1 MNRFARL
8 FVDRP
13 IVAIVLSLLLL
24 LAGLI
29 SMGKLPLT
37 EYPDVMPTTVQVRAA
52 YPGANPQVIADT
64 VATPLETEL
73 NGLPGLQYMSSNA
86 SGDGRYL
93 LALTFSADTDAA
105 RAETE
110 VQNRVSRALP
120 RLPTEVQ
127 RLGVVSEAVAPDMLM
142 VVHLLSPGQ
151 RYDLLHLSN
160 FAQLNV
166 RDALLRVPG
175 VSKVVVWGAGE
186 YSLRVWLDPDRMAA
200 RGLVAGDVIA
210 AIRAQ
215 NLQVAAGSV
224 GQQPDARSAHQ
235 LPLSVAGRLGSPE
248 AFGDILL
255 RSGPSGEQLR
265 LKDVARVEL
274 GSSSYS
280 LRSLLDNQ
288 PAVGIQIV
296 QDPSSSAVEV
306 AAAVRAEMARLQ
318 QQFPQA
324 IEHRIAYDPT
334 LFVRASI
341 SSVIQT
347 LAEAMLLVVL
357 VVLLFLQNWRAAL
370 IPIIAVPVSL
380 IGTLAVM
387 LGLGF
392 TLNTLSLFGLV
403 LSIGI
408 VVDDAIVVA
417 ENVERHLARGLAPRA
432 AALAAMREVTGP
444 ILAITAVLAAVFV
457 PTAFMGG
464 LSGEFYRQFALTI
477 AISTVLSAINSL
489 TLSPALSAMWLRP
502 HHPQATG
509 WLGRWLGGFNRGF
522 ERAATRYGVLTRAGL
537 RRSVRLLVL
546 YAVLAAAALWVFRSV
561 PSGFVPAQDKYY
573 LVGIVQLPPGASL
586 DRTEAV
592 TRRVTD
598 IALKQPGVESVV
610 AFPGISING
619 FVNSPN
625 TAVIF
630 TMLDPFEQ
638 RKDKALAAGAIA
650 GALNGQFAAIDDG
663 FVAMFPPPPVP
674 GLGQAGG
681 FKLQI
686 QDRRQQGHEALNAAL
701 GKVMAAASQ
710 EPRLV
715 GLFSGYQVGVPQLAV
730 DVDREKALAMGVPL
744 ESIYQALQVY
754 LGSLYVN
761 DFNFLGRAW
770 QVNVQ
775 ADAPFRADAEAV
787 KRLWTRNEQGQ
798 MVPLAAL
805 VGTRPITGPDPVSR
819 YNGFASADLS
829 GAPAPGISSGDAV
842 KAMQAVLA
850 RELPEGFSYEWT
862 DLSYQRQREGS
873 SGLWVFPLAVLL
885 AFLILAATYGSWSL
899 PLAVLAIVPTVILG
913 ALGGV
918 WLTKGDNNLF
928 TQIGLVVLVGLAT
941 KNAILIVEFARHLQ
955 QQGASAVDA
964 VVEAARLR
972 LRPIMMTS
980 LAFVMGVLPLV
991 FASGAGAEMRQAVG
1005 VAVAAGML
1013 VVTLAGLVF
1022 TPVFYV
1028 LLQGRRAR
1036 APKPLRW
1043 PTRSRS
1049 EHDIAN
1055 LQCPDAGGPHR
1066 LQQPA
1071 GGSGG
1076 PQGTAA
1082 GGLWAT
1088 G

>member
-8 FVDRP
+8 FIDRP

-24 LAGLI
+24 MAGAL
-29 SMGKLPLT
+29 SMGRLPLT
-37 EYPDVMPTTVQVRAA
+37 EYPNVMPTTVQVRAG

-73 NGLPGLQYMSSNA
+73 TGLPGLQYMGSSA
-86 SGDGRYL
+86 SGDGRY
-93 LALTFSADTDAA
+93 ALTLTFGAGTDAS

-110 VQNRVSRALP
+110 VQNRVARALP
-120 RLPTEVQ
+120 RLPAEVQ
-127 RLGVVSEAVAPDMLM
+127 RLGVVSESVAPDMLM
-142 VVHLLSPGQ
+142 VVHLRSPGQ

-175 VSKVVVWGAGE
+175 VSKVVVWGAGD

-200 RGLVAGDVIA
+200 RGLIAGDVVD

-235 LPLSVAGRLGSPE
+235 LPLTVAGRLSTPE
-248 AFGDILL
+248 AFGDIVL

-265 LKDVARVEL
+265 LKDVARIEL
-274 GSSSYS
+274 GASSYA
-280 LRSLLDNQ
+280 LRSLLDNE

-296 QDPSSSAVEV
+296 QDPAASAVEV
-306 AAAVRAEMARLQ
+306 ATAVRAEMARLQ
-318 QQFPQA
+318 QGFPQD

-341 SSVIQT
+341 ANVIQT
-347 LAEAMLLVVL
+347 LAEAMVLVVL

-370 IPIIAVPVSL
+370 IPIAAVPVSL
-380 IGTLAVM
+380 VGTLAVM
-387 LGLGF
+387 HLAGF

-408 VVDDAIVVA
+408 VVDDAIVVV
-417 ENVERHLARGLAPRA
+417 ENVERHLARGLAPRE
-432 AALAAMREVTGP
+432 AALAAMKEVTGP

-464 LSGEFYRQFALTI
+464 LSGQFYQQFAMTI
-477 AISTVLSAINSL
+477 AISTLLSAFNSL
-489 TLSPALSAMWLRP
+489 TLSPALAAMWLRP
-502 HHPQATG
+502 HAAGGSGPLHRF
-509 WLGRWLGGFNRGF
+509 LSGFNRAF
-522 ERAATRYGVLTRAGL
+522 DRAAERYAVLTRTGVK
-537 RRSVRLLVL
+537 RSLRLLLV
-546 YAVLAAAALWVFRSV
+546 YAALVAAALWSFKSV
-561 PSGFVPAQDKYY
+561 PSGFVPAQDKYF
-573 LVGIVQLPPGASL
+573 LVGIVQLPSGASL

-592 TRRVTD
+592 TKAVTK
-598 IALKQPGVESVV
+598 IALAQPGVESVV

-619 FVNSPN
+619 FVNSPSS
-625 TAVIF
+625 AVIF

-638 RKDKALAAGAIA
+638 RRDKALAAGAIA
-650 GALNGQFAAIDDG
+650 GALNGQFQAIDEG

-686 QDRRQQGHEALNAAL
+686 QDRSQQGHEALNAAL
-701 GKVMAAASQ
+701 GKVMAAAAK
-710 EPRLV
+710 EPRV
-715 GLFSGYQVGVPQLAV
+715 AGLFSGYQVGVPQLAL
-730 DVDREKALAMGVPL
+730 DIDREKALAMGVPL
-744 ESIYQALQVY
+744 ENVYQALQVY

-787 KRLWTRNEQGQ
+787 KRLWTRNTAGQ

-805 VGTRPITGPDPVSR
+805 VTTRPTTGPDPIGR
-819 YNGFASADLS
+819 YNGYASADLS
-829 GAPAPGISSGDAV
+829 GAPAPGVSSGDAAA
-842 KAMQAVLA
+842 AMEQILA
-850 RELPEGFSYEWT
+850 RELPEGFGSEWT
-862 DLSYQRQREGS
+862 DLTYQQSREGS
-873 SGLWVFPLAVLL
+873 SGQWVFPLAIAL
-885 AFLILAATYGSWSL
+885 AFLILAATYGSWAL
-899 PLAVLAIVPTVILG
+899 PLAVLAIVPTVLLG

-918 WLTKGDNNLF
+918 WLSGGDNNLF

-941 KNAILIVEFARHLQ
+941 KNAILIVEFARRLQ

-972 LRPIMMTS
+972 LRPILMTS

-991 FASGAGAEMRQAVG
+991 FATGAGAEMRQAVG
-1005 VAVAAGML
+1005 VAVFAGML
-1013 VVTLAGLVF
+1013 VVTVAGLVF

-1028 LLQGRRAR
+1028 LLQRRRA
-1036 APKPLRW
+1036 AK
-1043 PTRSRS
+1043 
-1049 EHDIAN
+1049 A
-1055 LQCPDAGGPHR
+1055 
-1066 LQQPA
+1066 
-1071 GGSGG
+1071 
-1076 PQGTAA
+1076 TAVLA
-1082 GGLWAT
+1082 AQ
-1088 G
+1088 

>member
-1 MNRFARL
+1 MNRLARL

-13 IVAIVLSLLLL
+13 IVAIVLSLVLL
-24 LAGLI
+24 LAGLLA
-29 SMGKLPLT
+29 MGRLPLT
-37 EYPDVMPTTVQVRAA
+37 EYPNVMPTTVQVRAA

-73 NGLPGLQYMSSNA
+73 TGLPGLQYMSSNA

-93 LALTFSADTDAA
+93 LTLTFGADVDPA
-105 RAETE
+105 RAETDT
-110 VQNRVSRALP
+110 QNRVARALP
-120 RLPTEVQ
+120 RLPAEVQ
-127 RLGVVSEAVAPDMLM
+127 KLGVVSESVAPDMLM
-142 VVHLLSPGQ
+142 VVHLTSPQG

-160 FAQLNV
+160 FAQLQV

-175 VSKVVVWGAGE
+175 VGKVVVWGAGD
-186 YSLRVWLDPDRMAA
+186 YSLRVWLDPERLAA
-200 RGLVAGDVIA
+200 RGLVAGDVVD

-235 LPLSVAGRLGSPE
+235 LPLTVAGRLTTPE
-248 AFGDILL
+248 AFGDIVL
-255 RSGPSGEQLR
+255 RAGAGGEQLR
-265 LKDVARVEL
+265 LRDVARVEL
-274 GSSSYS
+274 GASSYS
-280 LRSLLDNQ
+280 LRSLLDGR
-288 PAVGIQIV
+288 PAVGIQVV
-296 QDPSSSAVEV
+296 QDPAASAVAV

-318 QQFPQA
+318 PTFPQD

-334 LFVRASI
+334 LFVKASI
-341 SSVIQT
+341 RNVVQT
-347 LAEAMLLVVL
+347 LAEAMVLVVL

-370 IPIIAVPVSL
+370 IPIAAVPVSL
-380 IGTLAVM
+380 VGTLAVM
-387 LGLGF
+387 HAAGF

-408 VVDDAIVVA
+408 VVDDAIVVV
-417 ENVERHLARGLAPRA
+417 ENVERHLARGLRPRE
-432 AALAAMREVTGP
+432 AALAAMKEVTGP
-444 ILAITAVLAAVFV
+444 ILVITAVLAAVFV

-464 LSGEFYRQFALTI
+464 LSGQFYRQFALTI
-477 AISTVLSAINSL
+477 AISTVLSAVNSL
-489 TLSPALSAMWLRP
+489 TLSPALSALWLRP
-502 HHPQATG
+502 HAPAGHGPLA
-509 WLGRWLGGFNRGF
+509 RVFGGFNRAF
-522 ERAATRYGVLTRAGL
+522 EHAAARYAVLTRVGV
-537 RRSVRLLVL
+537 RRALRLLLV
-546 YAVLAAAALWVFRSV
+546 YAVLVAGALWAFRSV

-592 TRRVTD
+592 TRQVTE
-598 IALKQPGVESVV
+598 IALAQPGIESVV

-630 TMLDPFEQ
+630 TMLDPFEK
-638 RKDKALAAGAIA
+638 RRDPSLAAGAIA
-650 GALNGQFAAIDDG
+650 GALNGRLQAVDEG

-701 GKVMAAASQ
+701 GAVMAEAGRD
-710 EPRLV
+710 PRV
-715 GLFSGYQVGVPQLAV
+715 AGLFSGFQVGVPQLAL
-730 DVDREKALAMGVPL
+730 DIDREKALAMGVPL
-744 ESIYQALQVY
+744 EAVYQTLQVQ

-775 ADAPFRADAEAV
+775 ADAPFRSDATALG
-787 KRLWTRNEQGQ
+787 RLWTRNQQGQ

-805 VGTRPITGPDPVSR
+805 VSSRPTTGPDPVGR

-829 GAPAPGISSGDAV
+829 GMPAPGVSSGEAV
-842 KAMQAVLA
+842 AAMEQVLA
-850 RELPEGFSYEWT
+850 RALPEGFGHEWT
-862 DLSYQRQREGS
+862 DLSYQQQREGA

-885 AFLILAATYGSWSL
+885 AFLILAAAYGSWTL
-899 PLAVLAIVPTVILG
+899 PLAVLTIVPTVILG

-918 WLTKGDNNLF
+918 WLAGGDNNLF
-928 TQIGLVVLVGLAT
+928 TQVGLVVLVGLAT
-941 KNAILIVEFARHLQ
+941 KNAILIVEFARRLQ
-955 QQGASAVDA
+955 QDGASAVDA

-972 LRPIMMTS
+972 LRPILMTS

-1005 VAVAAGML
+1005 VAVFAGML
-1013 VVTLAGLVF
+1013 AVTLAGLVF

-1028 LLQGRRAR
+1028 LLQRRRAR
-1036 APKPLRW
+1036 R
-1043 PTRSRS
+1043 
-1049 EHDIAN
+1049 
-1055 LQCPDAGGPHR
+1055 AGA
-1066 LQQPA
+1066 L
-1071 GGSGG
+1071 
-1076 PQGTAA
+1076 AA
-1082 GGLWAT
+1082 AQ
-1088 G
+1088 

>member
-1 MNRFARL
+1 MNRFARI
-8 FVDRP
+8 FIDRP
-13 IVAIVLSLLLL
+13 IVAIVLSLVLV
-24 LAGLI
+24 LAGLLA
-29 SMGKLPLT
+29 MGRLPLT
-37 EYPDVMPTTVQVRAA
+37 EYPNVMPTTVQVRAS
-52 YPGANPQVIADT
+52 YPGASPQVIADT

-73 NGLPGLQYMSSNA
+73 TGLPGLQYMGSNA

-93 LALTFSADTDAA
+93 LTLTFGVQTDPA
-105 RAETE
+105 RAETD
-110 VQNRVSRALP
+110 VQNRIARALP
-120 RLPTEVQ
+120 RLPAEVQ
-127 RLGVVSEAVAPDMLM
+127 RLGVVSESVAPDILM
-142 VVHLLSPGQ
+142 VVHLLSPQG

-175 VSKVVVWGAGE
+175 VSKVVIWGAGD

-200 RGLVAGDVIA
+200 RGQVAGDVVG

-235 LPLSVAGRLGSPE
+235 LPLTVAGRLSSPE
-248 AFGDILL
+248 AFGDIVLK
-255 RSGPSGEQLR
+255 SGPNGEQLR

-274 GSSSYS
+274 GASSYA
-280 LRSLLDNQ
+280 LRSLLDGE

-296 QDPSSSAVEV
+296 QDANASAVEV

-318 QQFPQA
+318 QDFPQDIA
-324 IEHRIAYDPT
+324 HRIAYDPT
-334 LFVRASI
+334 LFVKASI
-341 SSVIQT
+341 GNVVQT
-347 LAEAMLLVVL
+347 LAEAMVLVVL
-357 VVLLFLQNWRAAL
+357 VVLLFLQSWRAAL
-370 IPIIAVPVSL
+370 IPIAAVPVSL

-387 LGLGF
+387 HLAGF

-408 VVDDAIVVA
+408 VVDDAIVVV
-417 ENVERHLARGLAPRA
+417 ENVERHLARGLAPRD

-464 LSGEFYRQFALTI
+464 LSGQFYQQFALTI
-477 AISTVLSAINSL
+477 AISTLLSAVNSL
-489 TLSPALSAMWLRP
+489 TLSPALAALWLKP
-502 HHPQATG
+502 HAAAGTG
-509 WLGRWLGGFNRGF
+509 PLQRFFGGVFGGFNRGF
-522 ERAATRYGVLTRAGL
+522 DRASQRYALLTRAGV
-537 RRSVRLLVL
+537 RRSLRLLVVYTL
-546 YAVLAAAALWVFRSV
+546 LVVAAVWSFRSV
-561 PSGFVPAQDKYY
+561 PSGFVPAQDKYF

-592 TRRVTD
+592 AKQVTQ
-598 IALKQPGVESVV
+598 IALAQPGVESVV

-619 FVNSPN
+619 FVNSPSS
-625 TAVIF
+625 AVIF

-638 RKDKALAAGAIA
+638 RKEKSLAAPAVA
-650 GALNGQFAAIDDG
+650 GALNAKFGAIDEG
-663 FVAMFPPPPVP
+663 FIAMFPPPPVP

-710 EPRLV
+710 DARLV
-715 GLFSGYQVGVPQLAV
+715 GLFSAYQAAVPQLALN
-730 DVDREKALAMGVPL
+730 VDRERALAMGVPL
-744 ESIYQALQVY
+744 ENIHHALQVY

-798 MVPLAAL
+798 MVPLSAL
-805 VGTRPITGPDPVSR
+805 VTSRPATGPDPVSR

-829 GAPAPGISSGDAV
+829 GAPAPGVASGDAV
-842 KAMQAVLA
+842 AAMAAILE
-850 RELPEGFSYEWT
+850 RELPEGFGYEWT
-862 DLSYQRQREGS
+862 DLTYQQTQEGS
-873 SGLWVFPLAVLL
+873 SGLWVFPLAVAL

-899 PLAVLAIVPTVILG
+899 PLAVLAIVPAVVLG

-918 WLTKGDNNLF
+918 WLAKGDNNLF

-941 KNAILIVEFARHLQ
+941 KNAILIVEFARRLQ
-955 QQGASAVDA
+955 LNGMTAVDA

-972 LRPIMMTS
+972 LRPILMTS

-1005 VAVAAGML
+1005 VAVFAGML
-1013 VVTLAGLVF
+1013 AVTVAGLVF

-1028 LLQGRRAR
+1028 LLQRRSVQR
-1036 APKPLRW
+1036 A
-1043 PTRSRS
+1043 
-1049 EHDIAN
+1049 
-1055 LQCPDAGGPHR
+1055 
-1066 LQQPA
+1066 
-1071 GGSGG
+1071 
-1076 PQGTAA
+1076 AA
-1082 GGLWAT
+1082 LSAAQ
-1088 G
+1088 

>member
-1 MNRFARL
+1 MNRLARL

-13 IVAIVLSLLLL
+13 IVAIVLSLMLL
-24 LAGLI
+24 LAGALA
-29 SMGKLPLT
+29 MGKLPLT
-37 EYPDVMPTTVQVRAA
+37 EYPNVMPTTVQVRAA

-73 NGLPGLQYMSSNA
+73 TGLPGLQYMSSNA

-93 LALTFSADTDAA
+93 LTLTFGADTDPA
-105 RAETE
+105 RAETDA
-110 VQNRVSRALP
+110 QNRVARALP
-120 RLPTEVQ
+120 RLPAEVQ
-127 RLGVVSEAVAPDMLM
+127 KLGVVSETVAPDMLM
-142 VVHLLSPGQ
+142 VVHLTSPNA

-175 VSKVVVWGAGE
+175 VSKVVVWGAGD

-200 RGLVAGDVIA
+200 RGLAAGDVVD

-235 LPLSVAGRLGSPE
+235 LPLTVAGRLASPE
-248 AFGDILL
+248 AFGEIVL
-255 RSGPSGEQLR
+255 RSGASGEQLR

-274 GSSSYS
+274 GASSYS
-280 LRSLLDNQ
+280 LRSLLDGQ

-296 QDPSSSAVEV
+296 QDPASSAVEV
-306 AAAVRAEMARLQ
+306 AAAVRAEMAKLQ
-318 QQFPQA
+318 ASFPQDIA
-324 IEHRIAYDPT
+324 HRIAYDPT
-334 LFVRASI
+334 LFVKASI
-341 SSVIQT
+341 GNVVQT
-347 LAEAMLLVVL
+347 LVEAMVLVVL
-357 VVLLFLQNWRAAL
+357 VVLLFLQSWRASL
-370 IPIIAVPVSL
+370 IPIAAVPVSL

-387 LGLGF
+387 HVAGF

-408 VVDDAIVVA
+408 VVDDAIVVV
-417 ENVERHLARGLAPRA
+417 ENVERHLARGLAPRE
-432 AALAAMREVTGP
+432 AALAAMKEVTGP
-444 ILAITAVLAAVFV
+444 ILAITAVLAAVFI

-464 LSGEFYRQFALTI
+464 LSGQFYRQFAMTI
-477 AISTVLSAINSL
+477 AISTVLSALNSL

-502 HHPQATG
+502 HAAGGTG
-509 WLGRWLGGFNRGF
+509 ALQRFFGGFNRAF
-522 ERAATRYGVLTRAGL
+522 ERAAERYAVLTRAGVKRSL
-537 RRSVRLLVL
+537 RLMLL
-546 YAVLAAAALWVFRSV
+546 YAVLASAALWSFRSV
-561 PSGFVPAQDKYY
+561 PAGFVPAQDKYY

-592 TRRVTD
+592 TKEITR
-598 IALKQPGVESVV
+598 IALAQPGVESVV

-638 RKDKALAAGAIA
+638 RRDASLAAGAIA
-650 GALNGQFAAIDDG
+650 GALNGKLGAIDEA
-663 FVAMFPPPPVP
+663 FIAMFPPPPVP

-701 GKVMAAASQ
+701 GAVMAEAAKDT
-710 EPRLV
+710 RLV
-715 GLFSGYQVGVPQLAV
+715 GLFSGYQVGVPQLAL

-744 ESIYQALQVY
+744 EAVYQALQVY

-787 KRLWTRNEQGQ
+787 GRLWTRNGEGR
-798 MVPLAAL
+798 MVPLSAL
-805 VGTRPITGPDPVSR
+805 VTSRPTTGPDPVSR

-829 GAPAPGISSGDAV
+829 GMPAPGVSSGEAV
-842 KAMQAVLA
+842 AAMEEILA
-850 RELPEGFSYEWT
+850 RALPEGFAHEWT
-862 DLSYQRQREGS
+862 DLTYQQIREGS
-873 SGLWVFPLAVLL
+873 GGLWVFPLAVAL

-899 PLAVLAIVPTVILG
+899 PLAVLAIVPMVLLG

-918 WLTKGDNNLF
+918 WLAGGDNNLF
-928 TQIGLVVLVGLAT
+928 TQIGLVVLVGLAS
-941 KNAILIVEFARHLQ
+941 KNAILIVEFARRRQ
-955 QQGASAVDA
+955 QQGASAVEA

-972 LRPIMMTS
+972 LRPIVMTS

-991 FASGAGAEMRQAVG
+991 FASGAGAEMRHAVG
-1005 VAVAAGML
+1005 IAVFAGML
-1013 VVTLAGLVF
+1013 AVTVAGLLF
-1022 TPVFYV
+1022 TPALFV
-1028 LLQGRRAR
+1028 LLQGRRR
-1036 APKPLRW
+1036 A
-1043 PTRSRS
+1043 
-1049 EHDIAN
+1049 A
-1055 LQCPDAGGPHR
+1055 
-1066 LQQPA
+1066 
-1071 GGSGG
+1071 
-1076 PQGTAA
+1076 AA
-1082 GGLWAT
+1082 GTTSAAAAPAET
-1088 G
+1088 A

>member
-8 FVDRP
+8 FIDRP

-24 LAGLI
+24 MAGLL
-29 SMGKLPLT
+29 SMGRLPLT
-37 EYPDVMPTTVQVRAA
+37 EYPNVMPTTVQVRAG

-73 NGLPGLQYMSSNA
+73 TGLPGLQYMGSSA
-86 SGDGRYL
+86 SGDGRY
-93 LALTFSADTDAA
+93 ALTLTFGAGTDAS

-110 VQNRVSRALP
+110 VQNRVARALP
-120 RLPTEVQ
+120 RLPAEVQ
-127 RLGVVSEAVAPDMLM
+127 RLGVVSESVAPDMLM
-142 VVHLLSPGQ
+142 VVHLRSPGQ

-175 VSKVVVWGAGE
+175 VSKVVVWGAGD

-200 RGLVAGDVIA
+200 RGLIAGDVVD

-235 LPLSVAGRLGSPE
+235 LPLTVAGRLSTPE

-255 RSGPSGEQLR
+255 KSGPTGEQLR
-265 LKDVARVEL
+265 LKDVARIEL
-274 GSSSYS
+274 GASSYA
-280 LRSLLDNQ
+280 LRSLLDNE

-296 QDPSSSAVEV
+296 QDPAASAVEV
-306 AAAVRAEMARLQ
+306 AAAVRAEMDRLQ
-318 QQFPQA
+318 RNFPPD

-341 SSVIQT
+341 ANVIQT
-347 LAEAMLLVVL
+347 LAEAMVLVVL

-370 IPIIAVPVSL
+370 IPIAAVPVSL
-380 IGTLAVM
+380 VGTLAVM
-387 LGLGF
+387 HAAGF

-408 VVDDAIVVA
+408 VVDDAIVVV
-417 ENVERHLARGLAPRA
+417 ENVERHLARGLSPRDA
-432 AALAAMREVTGP
+432 TLAAMKEVTGP
-444 ILAITAVLAAVFV
+444 ILAITTVLAAVFI

-464 LSGEFYRQFALTI
+464 LSGQFYRQFAMTI
-477 AISTVLSAINSL
+477 AISTLLSAFNSL
-489 TLSPALSAMWLRP
+489 TLSPALAAMWLRP
-502 HHPQATG
+502 HAG
-509 WLGRWLGGFNRGF
+509 GGAGRLQRFFGGFNRAF
-522 ERAATRYGVLTRAGL
+522 DRAAERYAVLTRTGVK
-537 RRSVRLLVL
+537 RSLRLLVV
-546 YAVLAAAALWVFRSV
+546 YAVLVAAALWSFKSV
-561 PSGFVPAQDKYY
+561 PSGFVPAQDKYF

-592 TRRVTD
+592 TKAVTK
-598 IALKQPGVESVV
+598 IALAQPGVESVV

-619 FVNSPN
+619 FVNSPSS
-625 TAVIF
+625 AVVF

-650 GALNGQFAAIDDG
+650 GALNGQFQAIDDG

-686 QDRRQQGHEALNAAL
+686 QDRSQQGHEALNAAL
-701 GKVMAAASQ
+701 GKVMAAAAKDV
-710 EPRLV
+710 RVV
-715 GLFSGYQVGVPQLAV
+715 GLFSGYQVGVPQLAL
-730 DVDREKALAMGVPL
+730 DIDREKALAMGVPL
-744 ESIYQALQVY
+744 ENIYQALQVY
-754 LGSLYVN
+754 LGSFYVN

-787 KRLWTRNEQGQ
+787 KRLWTRNSDGQ

-805 VGTRPITGPDPVSR
+805 VTTRPTTGPDPIGR
-819 YNGFASADLS
+819 YNGYASADLS
-829 GAPAPGISSGDAV
+829 GAPAPGVSSGDAV
-842 KAMQAVLA
+842 AAMEQILA
-850 RELPEGFSYEWT
+850 RELPEGFGYEWT
-862 DLSYQRQREGS
+862 DLTYQQSREGS
-873 SGLWVFPLAVLL
+873 SGQWVFPLAIAL
-885 AFLILAATYGSWSL
+885 AFLILAATYGSWAL
-899 PLAVLAIVPTVILG
+899 PLAVLAIVPTVLLG
-913 ALGGV
+913 ALGGG
-918 WLTKGDNNLF
+918 WLSGGDNNLF

-941 KNAILIVEFARHLQ
+941 KNAILIVEFARRLQ
-955 QQGASAVDA
+955 QQGATAVDA

-972 LRPIMMTS
+972 LRPILMTS

-991 FASGAGAEMRQAVG
+991 FATGAGAEMRQAVG
-1005 VAVAAGML
+1005 VAVFAGML
-1013 VVTLAGLVF
+1013 VVTVAGLVF

-1028 LLQGRRAR
+1028 LLQRRGA
-1036 APKPLRW
+1036 AK
-1043 PTRSRS
+1043 
-1049 EHDIAN
+1049 A
-1055 LQCPDAGGPHR
+1055 
-1066 LQQPA
+1066 
-1071 GGSGG
+1071 
-1076 PQGTAA
+1076 TAVLA
-1082 GGLWAT
+1082 AQ
-1088 G
+1088 

>member
-8 FVDRP
+8 FIDRP
-13 IVAIVLSLLLL
+13 IVAIVLSLLIVM
-24 LAGLI
+24 AGLL

-37 EYPDVMPTTVQVRAA
+37 EYPNVMPTTVQVRAS

-73 NGLPGLQYMSSNA
+73 TGLPGLQYMGSNA
-86 SGDGRYL
+86 SGDGRYAL
-93 LALTFSADTDAA
+93 TLTFSADTEAA

-110 VQNRVSRALP
+110 VQNRVARALP
-120 RLPTEVQ
+120 RLPAEVQ
-127 RLGVVSEAVAPDMLM
+127 RLGVVSESVAPDMLM
-142 VVHLLSPGQ
+142 VVHLLSPGE

-160 FAQLNV
+160 FAQLEV

-175 VSKVVVWGAGE
+175 VSKVVVWGAGD

-200 RGLVAGDVIA
+200 RGLIAGDVIA

-235 LPLSVAGRLGSPE
+235 LPLTVAGRLSSPE
-248 AFGDILL
+248 AFGDIVLK
-255 RSGPSGEQLR
+255 SGATGEQLR

-274 GSSSYS
+274 GASAYS
-280 LRSLLDNQ
+280 LRSLLDNR

-296 QDPSSSAVEV
+296 QDPKASAVEV
-306 AAAVRAEMARLQ
+306 AAAVRAEMAKLQ
-318 QQFPQA
+318 QGFPQD

-341 SSVIQT
+341 GNVVQT
-347 LAEAMLLVVL
+347 LAEAMVLVVL
-357 VVLLFLQNWRAAL
+357 VVLLFLQSWRASL
-370 IPIIAVPVSL
+370 IPIAAVPVSL

-387 LGLGF
+387 HMAGF

-408 VVDDAIVVA
+408 VVDDAIVVV
-417 ENVERHLARGLAPRA
+417 ENVERHLARGLTPRD
-432 AALAAMREVTGP
+432 AALAAMKEVTGP
-444 ILAITAVLAAVFV
+444 ILAITAVLAAVFI
-457 PTAFMGG
+457 PTAFTGG
-464 LSGEFYRQFALTI
+464 LSGQFYRQFAMTI
-477 AISTVLSAINSL
+477 AISTMLSAINSL
-489 TLSPALSAMWLRP
+489 TLSPALAAMWLKP
-502 HHPQATG
+502 HAGASPG
-509 WLGRWLGGFNRGF
+509 RLGRLFHGVLGGFNRVF
-522 ERAATRYGVLTRAGL
+522 DRAAERYAALTRAGAKRGL
-537 RRSVRLLVL
+537 RLLAV
-546 YAVLAAAALWVFRSV
+546 YAVLVAAALWSFKTV
-561 PSGFVPAQDKYY
+561 PTGFVPAQDKYY

-592 TRRVTD
+592 TKAVTK
-598 IALKQPGVESVV
+598 IALDQPGVESVV

-638 RKDKALAAGAIA
+638 RRDKSLAAGAIA
-650 GALNGQFAAIDDG
+650 GALNGRFQAIDEG

-686 QDRRQQGHEALNAAL
+686 QDRHQQGHEALNAAL
-701 GKVMAAASQ
+701 GKVLAAAAQ
-710 EPRLV
+710 DPRV
-715 GLFSGYQVGVPQLAV
+715 AGLFSGYQAGVPQLAL
-730 DVDREKALAMGVPL
+730 DIDREKALAMGVPL
-744 ESIYQALQVY
+744 GHVFEALQVY
-754 LGSLYVN
+754 LGSIYVN

-798 MVPLAAL
+798 MVPLSAL
-805 VGTRPITGPDPVSR
+805 VTSQPTTGPDPVGR
-819 YNGFASADLS
+819 YNGYASADIS
-829 GAPAPGISSGDAV
+829 GAPAPGVSSGDAV
-842 KAMQAVLA
+842 AAMEEILA
-850 RELPEGFSYEWT
+850 RELPEGFGHEWT
-862 DLSYQRQREGS
+862 DLSYQQLRDGA
-873 SGLWVFPLAVLL
+873 SGAWVFPLAVAL
-885 AFLILAATYGSWSL
+885 AFLILAATYGSWAL
-899 PLAVLAIVPTVILG
+899 PLAVLAIVPSVLLG

-918 WLTKGDNNLF
+918 WLAGGDNNLF

-941 KNAILIVEFARHLQ
+941 KNAILIVEFARRLQ

-972 LRPIMMTS
+972 LRPILMTS

-991 FASGAGAEMRQAVG
+991 FATGAGAEMRQAVG
-1005 VAVAAGML
+1005 VAVFAGML
-1013 VVTLAGLVF
+1013 AVTVAGLVF

-1028 LLQGRRAR
+1028 LLQRRRAR
-1036 APKPLRW
+1036 QA
-1043 PTRSRS
+1043 
-1049 EHDIAN
+1049 
-1055 LQCPDAGGPHR
+1055 
-1066 LQQPA
+1066 
-1071 GGSGG
+1071 
-1076 PQGTAA
+1076 TAVLA
-1082 GGLWAT
+1082 AQ
-1088 G
+1088 

>member
-1 MNRFARL
+1 MNRLARL

-13 IVAIVLSLLLL
+13 IVAIVLSLLLV
-24 LAGLI
+24 LAGLLA
-29 SMGKLPLT
+29 MGKLPLT
-37 EYPDVMPTTVQVRAA
+37 EYPNVMPTTVQVRAS

-73 NGLPGLQYMSSNA
+73 TGLPGLQYMGSNA

-93 LALTFSADTDAA
+93 LTLTFAAGVDPA
-105 RAETE
+105 RAETDA
-110 VQNRVSRALP
+110 QNRVARALP
-120 RLPTEVQ
+120 RLPVEVQ
-127 RLGVVSEAVAPDMLM
+127 RLGVVSESVAPDMLM
-142 VVHLLSPGQ
+142 VVHLTSPQG

-175 VSKVVVWGAGE
+175 VSKVVVWGAGD
-186 YSLRVWLDPDRMAA
+186 YSLRVWLDPERMAA
-200 RGLVAGDVIA
+200 RGLVAGDVVD

-235 LPLSVAGRLGSPE
+235 LPLTVAGRLGSPE
-248 AFGDILL
+248 AFGDIVLK
-255 RSGPSGEQLR
+255 SGSSGEQLR

-274 GSSSYS
+274 GASSYS

-296 QDPSSSAVEV
+296 QDPSASAVEV
-306 AAAVRAEMARLQ
+306 AAAVRAEMAKLQ
-318 QQFPQA
+318 QGFPQD

-334 LFVRASI
+334 LFVKASI
-341 SSVIQT
+341 RNVVQT
-347 LAEAMLLVVL
+347 LAEAMVLVVL
-357 VVLLFLQNWRAAL
+357 VVLLFLQSWRASL
-370 IPIIAVPVSL
+370 IPIAAVPVSL

-387 LGLGF
+387 HVAGF

-408 VVDDAIVVA
+408 VVDDAIVVV
-417 ENVERHLARGLAPRA
+417 ENVERHLARGLTPRE
-432 AALAAMREVTGP
+432 AALAAMKEVTGP
-444 ILAITAVLAAVFV
+444 ILAITAVLAAVFI

-464 LSGEFYRQFALTI
+464 LSGQFYRQFALTI
-477 AISTVLSAINSL
+477 AISTVLSALNSL
-489 TLSPALSAMWLRP
+489 TLSPALAAMWLKP
-502 HHPQATG
+502 HAAQGHGP
-509 WLGRWLGGFNRGF
+509 LSRLFGGFNRVF
-522 ERAATRYGVLTRAGL
+522 ERASERYALLTRASVRHGL
-537 RRSVRLLVL
+537 RLLVV
-546 YAVLAAAALWVFRSV
+546 YAVLVVAAVWSFRSV
-561 PSGFVPAQDKYY
+561 PAGFVPAQDKYY

-592 TRRVTD
+592 TREVTK
-598 IALKQPGVESVV
+598 IALGQPGVESVV

-630 TMLDPFEQ
+630 AMLDPFEQ
-638 RKDKALAAGAIA
+638 RRDKSLAAGAIA
-650 GALNGQFAAIDDG
+650 GTLNGRFQAIDEA

-686 QDRRQQGHEALNAAL
+686 QDRAQQGPVALNAAL
-701 GKVMAAASQ
+701 GKVMAAAAQ
-710 EPRLV
+710 DPRLM
-715 GLFSGYQVGVPQLAV
+715 GLFSGYQVGVPQLAL
-730 DVDREKALAMGVPL
+730 DVDRERALVMGVPL
-744 ESIYQALQVY
+744 EAIYQALQVY

-775 ADAPFRADAEAV
+775 ADAPFRADATALD
-787 KRLWTRNEQGQ
+787 RLWTRNAQGQ

-805 VGTRPITGPDPVSR
+805 VTSRPTTGPDPVGR

-829 GAPAPGISSGDAV
+829 GMPAPGVSSGDAV
-842 KAMQAVLA
+842 AAMEAILA
-850 RELPEGFSYEWT
+850 RELPAGFAYEWT
-862 DLSYQRQREGS
+862 DLTYQQIRDGGS
-873 SGLWVFPLAVLL
+873 SAWVFPLAVAL
-885 AFLILAATYGSWSL
+885 AFLILAATYGSWAL

-918 WLTKGDNNLF
+918 WLAKGDNNLF

-941 KNAILIVEFARHLQ
+941 KNAILIVEFARRLQ
-955 QQGASAVDA
+955 QQGASAVEA
-964 VVEAARLR
+964 VVQAARLR
-972 LRPIMMTS
+972 LRPILMTS

-991 FASGAGAEMRQAVG
+991 FASGAGAEMRHAVG
-1005 VAVAAGML
+1005 VAVFAGML
-1013 VVTLAGLVF
+1013 AVTLAGLVF
-1022 TPVFYV
+1022 TPMFYV
-1028 LLQGRRAR
+1028 LLQQRRALR
-1036 APKPLRW
+1036 A
-1043 PTRSRS
+1043 
-1049 EHDIAN
+1049 
-1055 LQCPDAGGPHR
+1055 
-1066 LQQPA
+1066 
-1071 GGSGG
+1071 
-1076 PQGTAA
+1076 AA
-1082 GGLWAT
+1082 VAAAE
-1088 G
+1088 

>member
-1 MNRFARL
+1 L

-13 IVAIVLSLLLL
+13 IVAIVLSLLTV
-24 LAGLI
+24 LAGLL
-29 SMGKLPLT
+29 SMGRLPLT
-37 EYPDVMPTTVQVRAA
+37 EYPNVMPTTVQVRAG

-73 NGLPGLQYMSSNA
+73 TGLSGLQYMSSSA

-93 LALTFSADTDAA
+93 LTLTFTASTDPA

-110 VQNRVSRALP
+110 VQNRVARALP
-120 RLPTEVQ
+120 RLPAEVQ
-127 RLGVVSEAVAPDMLM
+127 RLGVVSEQVAPDMLM
-142 VVHLLSPGQ
+142 VVHLASPGE

-200 RGLVAGDVIA
+200 RGLAAGDVVA

-224 GQQPDARSAHQ
+224 GQSPDARSAFQ
-235 LPLSVAGRLGSPE
+235 LPLAVAGRLASPE

-255 RSGPSGEQLR
+255 RSGADGEQLR
-265 LKDVARVEL
+265 LKDVARIEL
-274 GSSSYS
+274 GASRYS
-280 LRSLLDNQ
+280 LRSLLDNR

-296 QDPSSSAVEV
+296 QDPAASAIEV
-306 AAAVRAEMARLQ
+306 AAAVRAEMTRLQ
-318 QQFPQA
+318 QSFPEG

-341 SSVIQT
+341 GNVIQT
-347 LAEAMLLVVL
+347 LGEALALVVL
-357 VVLLFLQNWRAAL
+357 VVLLFLQSWRAAL
-370 IPIIAVPVSL
+370 IPIAAVPVSL

-387 LGLGF
+387 HAAGF

-408 VVDDAIVVA
+408 VVDDAIVVV
-417 ENVERHLARGLAPRA
+417 ENVERHLARGLSPREA
-432 AALAAMREVTGP
+432 TLAAMREVTGP
-444 ILAITAVLAAVFV
+444 ILAITAVLVAVFV

-464 LSGEFYRQFALTI
+464 LSGQFYRQFAMTI

-489 TLSPALSAMWLRP
+489 TLSPALAALWLRP
-502 HHPQATG
+502 HTVGAESSRLT
-509 WLGRWLGGFNRGF
+509 RWLGAFNRGF
-522 ERAATRYGVLTRAGL
+522 DAAAERYGVLTRAGV
-537 RRSVRLLVL
+537 RRSARLLLV
-546 YAVLAAAALWVFRSV
+546 YAALAAAAVWSFKAI
-561 PSGFVPAQDKYY
+561 PTGFVPAQDKYY
-573 LVGIVQLPPGASL
+573 LVGIVQLPAGAAL

-592 TRRVTD
+592 TRQVSD
-598 IALKQPGVESVV
+598 IALAQPGVESVV

-630 TMLDPFEQ
+630 TMLDPFEA
-638 RKDKALAAGAIA
+638 RRDPSLAAGAIA
-650 GALNGQFAAIDDG
+650 GALNARFSAVDEGLA
-663 FVAMFPPPPVP
+663 VMFPPPPVP

-686 QDRRQQGHEALNAAL
+686 QDRSQQGHEALNAAL
-701 GKVMAAASQ
+701 GRVMNAAGKD
-710 EPRLV
+710 PRLS
-715 GLFSGYQVGVPQLAV
+715 GLFSGYQVGVPQLAL
-730 DVDREKALAMGVPL
+730 DVDRERALAMGVPL
-744 ESIYQALQVY
+744 ANVFETLQVY

-775 ADAPFRADAEAV
+775 ADAPFRADADAV
-787 KRLWTRNEQGQ
+787 KRLWTRNGRGE
-798 MVPLAAL
+798 MVPLSAL
-805 VGTRPITGPDPVSR
+805 VSARPATGPDPVAR
-819 YNGFASADLS
+819 YNGFASADLA
-829 GAPAPGISSGDAV
+829 GGPAPGVSSGDAV
-842 KAMQAVLA
+842 AAMEEILA
-850 RELPEGFSYEWT
+850 RELPEGFGYEWT
-862 DLSYQRQREGS
+862 DLTYQQIRDGS
-873 SGLWVFPLAVLL
+873 SGTWVFPLAVLL

-899 PLAVLAIVPTVILG
+899 PVAVLAIVPTVLLG

-918 WLTKGDNNLF
+918 WLAGGDNNLF

-941 KNAILIVEFARHLQ
+941 KNAILIVEFARRLQ
-955 QQGASAVDA
+955 RQGGSPIEA
-964 VVEAARLR
+964 VVAAARLR
-972 LRPIMMTS
+972 LRPILMTS

-1005 VAVAAGML
+1005 VAVFAGML
-1013 VVTLAGLVF
+1013 AVTAAGLLF
-1022 TPVFYV
+1022 TPLFYV
-1028 LLQGRRAR
+1028 LLQRRGRSAEEKAEDAAL
-1036 APKPLRW
+1036 APLGWRF
-1043 PTRSRS
+1043 
-1049 EHDIAN
+1049 
-1055 LQCPDAGGPHR
+1055 
-1066 LQQPA
+1066 
-1071 GGSGG
+1071 
-1076 PQGTAA
+1076 
-1082 GGLWAT
+1082 
-1088 G
+1088 

>member
-13 IVAIVLSLLLL
+13 IIAIVLSLVIL
-24 LAGLI
+24 LAGLL
-29 SMGKLPLT
+29 SMSKLPLT
-37 EYPDVMPTTVQVRAA
+37 EYPNVMPTTVQVRAA

-73 NGLPGLQYMSSNA
+73 TGLPGLQYMGSS
-86 SGDGRYL
+86 STGDGRYAL
-93 LALTFSADTDAA
+93 NLTFTAQTDSS

-110 VQNRVSRALP
+110 VQNRVARVVP
-120 RLPTEVQ
+120 RLPAEVQ
-127 RLGVVSEAVAPDMLM
+127 RLGVVSETVAPDMLM
-142 VVHLLSPGQ
+142 VVHLLSPNE

-175 VSKVVVWGAGE
+175 VSKVVVWGAGD

-200 RGLVAGDVIA
+200 RGLIAGDVVA

-235 LPLSVAGRLGSPE
+235 LPLTVAGRLTSPE
-248 AFGDILL
+248 AFGNIVLK
-255 RSGPSGEQLR
+255 SGPNGEQLR
-265 LKDVARVEL
+265 LKDVARTEL
-274 GSSSYS
+274 GASSYS

-296 QDPSSSAVEV
+296 QDPKASAVEV
-306 AAAVRAEMARLQ
+306 ASAVRAEMTKLQ
-318 QQFPQA
+318 AGFPQD
-324 IEHRIAYDPT
+324 ITHRIAYDPT

-341 SSVIQT
+341 GNVIQT
-347 LAEAMLLVVL
+347 LAEAMVLVVL
-357 VVLLFLQNWRAAL
+357 VVLLFLQSWRAAI
-370 IPIIAVPVSL
+370 IPIVAVPVSL

-387 LGLGF
+387 HLAGF

-408 VVDDAIVVA
+408 VVDDAIVVV
-417 ENVERHLARGLAPRA
+417 ENVERHLSRGLKPRD
-432 AALAAMREVTGP
+432 AALAAMKEVTGP
-444 ILAITAVLAAVFV
+444 ILVITAVLVAVFV

-464 LSGEFYRQFALTI
+464 LSGQFFQQFALTI
-477 AISTVLSAINSL
+477 AISTVLSALNSL
-489 TLSPALSAMWLRP
+489 TLSPALAALWLKPHAAGSYSALQRFF
-502 HHPQATG
+502 
-509 WLGRWLGGFNRGF
+509 GRFNRVF
-522 ERAATRYGVLTRAGL
+522 DRAADRYAVLTRAGVRHSL
-537 RRSVRLLVL
+537 RLLAV
-546 YAVLAAAALWVFRSV
+546 YAVLVAAALWSFKSV
-561 PSGFVPAQDKYY
+561 PSGFVPAQDKYF

-592 TRRVTD
+592 TKQVTK
-598 IALKQPGVESVV
+598 IALAQPGVESVV

-625 TAVIF
+625 SAVVF

-638 RKDKALAAGAIA
+638 RKDKALSAGGIA
-650 GALNGQFAAIDDG
+650 GALNGQLSAIDEG
-663 FVAMFPPPPVP
+663 FIAMFPPPPVP

-686 QDRRQQGHEALNAAL
+686 QDRGQQGHEALNAAL
-701 GKVMAAASQ
+701 GKVMAAAGKD
-710 EPRLV
+710 PRV
-715 GLFSGYQVGVPQLAV
+715 AGLFSGYQVGVPQLAL
-730 DVDREKALAMGVPL
+730 DIDREKALAMGVPL
-744 ESIYQALQVY
+744 ANVFETLQVY
-754 LGSLYVN
+754 LGSVYVN

-787 KRLWTRNEQGQ
+787 KRLWTRNDQGQ

-805 VGTRPITGPDPVSR
+805 VTSKPTTGPDPVSR

-829 GAPAPGISSGDAV
+829 GAPAPGVSSGDAV
-842 KAMQAVLA
+842 AAMEAILA
-850 RELPEGFSYEWT
+850 TELPAGFTYEWT
-862 DLSYQRQREGS
+862 DLTHQQKSEGAG
-873 SGLWVFPLAVLL
+873 GLWVFPLAVVL
-885 AFLILAATYGSWSL
+885 AFLILAATYGSWAL
-899 PLAVLAIVPTVILG
+899 PLAVLAIVPTVLLG

-918 WLTKGDNNLF
+918 WLAGGDNNLF

-941 KNAILIVEFARHLQ
+941 KNAILIVEFARRLQ
-955 QQGASAVDA
+955 QQGASAADA

-972 LRPIMMTS
+972 LRPILMTS

-1005 VAVAAGML
+1005 VAVFAGML
-1013 VVTLAGLVF
+1013 VVTVAGLVF

-1028 LLQGRRAR
+1028 LLQRRRA
-1036 APKPLRW
+1036 
-1043 PTRSRS
+1043 
-1049 EHDIAN
+1049 E
-1055 LQCPDAGGPHR
+1055 
-1066 LQQPA
+1066 
-1071 GGSGG
+1071 
-1076 PQGTAA
+1076 TAVA
-1082 GGLWAT
+1082 LMAAQ
-1088 G
+1088 